1 MKELIERLT
10 AATGPSRELDEAIF
24 EAAHGRQR
32 RRSTFEQYEPSEPLP
47 DYTASLDSALT
58 LVPKGWTTQI
68 YGGGWLRD
76 WTVTIRSPDIKYR
89 RSGGGQGGPDDY
101 VLIPIEGQD
110 ASGIQCKTAA
120 LALCIAALRAREQ
133 QP

>member
-10 AATGPSRELDEAIF
+10 AATGPSRELDRLIGDAVGAPMGYIGDAIGLGYARF
-24 EAAHGRQR
+24 TE
-32 RRSTFEQYEPSEPLP
+32 
-47 DYTASLDSALT
+47 SLDAALT